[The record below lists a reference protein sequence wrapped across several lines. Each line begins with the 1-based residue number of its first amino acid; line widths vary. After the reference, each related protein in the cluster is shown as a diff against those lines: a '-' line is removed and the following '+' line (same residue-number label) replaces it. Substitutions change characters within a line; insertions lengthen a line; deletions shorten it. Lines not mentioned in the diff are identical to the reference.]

1 MFFETIA
8 KNSLT
13 TSGYDYAKEMGG
25 GYSSKFDSHSIKFTQ
40 IQLFCHIVY
49 PRPKMTQI
57 FKGCHVS

>member
-25 GYSSKFDSHSIKFTQ
+25 GGIPVNLIAIPLSLHKYNYFAILFTQ
-40 IQLFCHIVY
+40 DL
-49 PRPKMTQI
+49 K
-57 FKGCHVS
+57 